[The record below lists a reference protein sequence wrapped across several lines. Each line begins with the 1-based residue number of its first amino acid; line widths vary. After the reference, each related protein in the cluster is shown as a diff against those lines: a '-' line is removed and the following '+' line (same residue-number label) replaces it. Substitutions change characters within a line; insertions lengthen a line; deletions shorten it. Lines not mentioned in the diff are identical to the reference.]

1 MFVLKLQN
9 SSQLAV
15 KSFKE
20 AFRNRRPTSLQA
32 FHSSTGSHQ
41 SRNAN
46 KEYLV
51 SLGYSGPEI
60 DGVLKA
66 FPSGV
71 YTSVSELQSLGPVGL
86 QSLVEAVRRDLAAQS
101 QKPRSPVNIN
111 LRLPNKNVLKI
122 EALEG
127 DSLYDLVQSH
137 SELGRYFECACK
149 GIAAC
154 STCHVIVD
162 PDYAGKLPE
171 PEESEAD
178 MIDLAWGASET
189 SRLGCQIRLT
199 KAIDGITVTIP
210 DQSNNLFSGN

>member
-1 MFVLKLQN
+1 MFVLKLRNN
-9 SSQLAV
+9 SQRAV
-15 KSFKE
+15 TSFKE
-20 AFRNRRPTSLQA
+20 TFRNPLSPSLQA
-32 FHSSTGSHQ
+32 FYSTGGIKQ
-41 SRNAN
+41 SRNAS

-51 SLGYSGPEI
+51 SLGYSGPEV

-71 YTSVSELQSLGPVGL
+71 YTSVSELKSLGPVGL
-86 QSLVEAVRRDLAAQS
+86 QSLVEAVRRDLALQS

-111 LRLPNKNVLKI
+111 LRLPNKNILKV

-137 SELGRYFECACK
+137 AELGRYLECACK

-162 PDYAGKLPE
+162 PDFAGKLPE

-178 MIDLAWGASET
+178 MIDLAWGATET

-210 DQSNNLFSGN
+210 EQSNNLFSGY